1 MLIKI
6 QIIIGA
12 LSIILLLFTFELIR
26 KGRLREEYSILWL
39 FTGAATLIFSLSP
52 EFFLSQFF
60 TRITGIY
67 YLSAVVLII
76 FLFLLLIVF
85 HFSVV
90 ISKLSDRNKELAQ
103 RHALLE
109 LEFRE
114 FKKQYLS
121 MDTVPSQD
129 H

>member
-12 LSIILLLFTFELIR
+12 LSIVLLLFTFELIR

-39 FTGAATLIFSLSP
+39 FTAAATLIFSLFP
-52 EFFLSQFF
+52 EFFLSKLFI
-60 TRITGIY
+60 RITGLY

-76 FLFLLLIVF
+76 FLFLLLIVY

-90 ISKLSDRNKELAQ
+90 ISKLTERNKELAQ
-103 RHALLE
+103 RHALMELE
-109 LEFRE
+109 LHE
-114 FKKQYLS
+114 FKKRMFS
-121 MDTVPSQD
+121 SGEGG
-129 H
+129 